1 LGDLIVTENIMK
13 AMIVREFGA
22 ASEIEM
28 ADVDA
33 TEPRIGEIV
42 VEIRAAGV
50 NPLDAVVRAGYG
62 KGVIPVALPLI
73 LGHDFAGIVSE
84 IGESCNRFKVGD
96 EVYGYTFPN
105 VLCWGTYAERIVLP
119 ELWVGKKPQS
129 IDFGEAAAFP
139 IPALT
144 SIQLLDDWAKM
155 RSGEVILIHGAAG
168 GVGSFAVQLAKHRGL
183 TVIGTAS
190 PRNHDYLRAL
200 GCDDVIDYN
209 TQDFRDVV
217 KRQYP
222 DGIDIVLF
230 TLSIVDNDFK
240 YGEKTL
246 FDSVDVLKG
255 AGKLGSGSRLA
266 SIVNMADQKPE
277 LIRRGV
283 NFKYISGRPHGTQ
296 LDMLSEL
303 IDAGAIRP
311 PKITRMPLS
320 EARQAHE
327 LIETKHVAGKIV
339 LDV

>member
-1 LGDLIVTENIMK
+1 MR
-13 AMIVREFGA
+13 AMIVREFGSA
-22 ASEIEM
+22 ARIEM
-28 ADVDA
+28 AHVA
-33 TEPRIGEIV
+33 TTEPRVGEIA

-50 NPLDAVVRAGYG
+50 NPLDAVVRSGFG
-62 KGVIPVALPLI
+62 KGIIPVALPLI
-73 LGHDFAGIVSE
+73 LGHDFAGVVTEVSE
-84 IGESCNRFKVGD
+84 GCERLKIGD
-96 EVYGYTFPN
+96 EVFGYTFPN

-119 ELWVGKKPQS
+119 ELWVGRKPKS

-155 RSGEVILIHGAAG
+155 RAGEVILIHGAAG

-190 PRNHDYLRAL
+190 PHNHDYLREL
-200 GCDDVIDYN
+200 GCDLCIDYN
-209 TQDFRDVV
+209 RQDFRAVV
-217 KRQYP
+217 KEHYP
-222 DGIDIVLF
+222 EGIDVVLF

-246 FDSVDVLKG
+246 FDSAYVLKG
-255 AGKLGSGSRLA
+255 GGRTGSGSRLA
-266 SIVNMADQKPE
+266 SIVNMVDQKAE
-277 LIRRGV
+277 LIRRGI
-283 NFKYISGRPHGTQ
+283 NFHYISGRPNGSQ
-296 LDMLSEL
+296 LELLADM

-320 EARQAHE
+320 DARKAHE

-339 LDV
+339 LDI